1 MKRRLFHLHNKST
14 NEHKYYGSL
23 KGLILDNEK
32 LGISQ
37 SFLEKYKWLEPYENE
52 LIIIRK
58 GMMSSAGDIR
68 ASSK

>member
-1 MKRRLFHLHNKST
+1 
-14 NEHKYYGSL
+14 
-23 KGLILDNEK
+23 LILDNEK